1 MKAARYHSYG
11 SEDVIVYEDTDRP
24 KAGPGQ
30 VVLRVAGA
38 AFNPVDASIRG
49 GNLTAAFPLALP
61 HTPCYDV
68 SGVVDEVGE
77 GVTGWNIGD
86 AAVGFLPI
94 PTAGA
99 AAEYAAVPVET
110 LAAAPATIDLAD
122 AAAFPS
128 VALTAWQAL
137 FEHAGLKA
145 DQSILINGAGGAVG
159 GYAIQLAARA
169 GANVTATA
177 SPRSRDRVKA
187 RGAAHVIDH
196 TESPA
201 WEAVGEQRFDVVLN
215 LAWYENQDH
224 VMKLIG
230 LVADGGAYAN
240 TVPPTRENAER
251 GVRTQGVFVRSDAD
265 QLAELV
271 SQIDAGQL
279 TIDVAQRRPLSEL
292 GAVHQ
297 QAASGTLPGKTVL
310 VP

>member
-1 MKAARYHSYG
+1 MKAARFHSFG
-11 SEDVIVYEDTDRP
+11 SEDVIVHEDVDRP
-24 KAGPGQ
+24 TAGSGQ

-38 AFNPVDASIRG
+38 AFNPVDASIRA
-49 GNLTAAFPLALP
+49 GNLTAAFPLTLP
-61 HTPCYDV
+61 YTPCYDV
-68 SGVVDEVGE
+68 SGVVDEIGD

-94 PTAGA
+94 PVAGA
-99 AAEYAAVPVET
+99 GAEYVAVPVET
-110 LAAAPATIDLAD
+110 LAAAPHTIDLAD
-122 AAAFPS
+122 AAGLPS
-128 VALTAWQAL
+128 VALTARQAL

-169 GANVTATA
+169 GASVTATA
-177 SPRSRDRVKA
+177 SPRSRDRVQA
-187 RGAAHVIDH
+187 QGAAHVIDH

-201 WEAVGEQRFDVVLN
+201 WEAVAGQRFDVVLN

-224 VMKLIG
+224 VTKLIG

-240 TVPPTRENAER
+240 TVPPTPESAER

-271 SQIDAGQL
+271 SQVDAGHL
-279 TIDVAQRRPLSEL
+279 TIDVAQRRPLADL
-292 GAVHQ
+292 GDVHQ

-310 VP
+310 IP